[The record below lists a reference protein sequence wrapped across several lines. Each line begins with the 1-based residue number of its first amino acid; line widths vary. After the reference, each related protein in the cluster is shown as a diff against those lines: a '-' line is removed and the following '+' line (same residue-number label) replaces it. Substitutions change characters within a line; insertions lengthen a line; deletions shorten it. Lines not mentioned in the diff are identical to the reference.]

1 MRKQIYLAIILLGLF
16 CKVNGQELSGFK
28 DKKPLAFTGAFG
40 MNHVFSA
47 SSDPLNGRLPYSY
60 VLTGSLATSI
70 FDISFPFSFTYS
82 NQQFNYSQPFHF
94 NQFGVQPTYKWIKTY
109 LGYNSM
115 SFGKYTM
122 SGHQFLGVGV
132 ELAPTKSIFRL
143 SAVYGR
149 FIKAVEEDTLTSG
162 NTPAYRRIGY
172 GLKAGVQQSGNEVF
186 VTFFK
191 GKDDIESLDEP
202 IIKSEIKPQEN
213 LVVGLNGQAN
223 ITKDIRVHADMAY
236 SIIARNQFLLEQD
249 KSGLIGFFDF
259 WITNREAM
267 EGYLAGN
274 IGANYNIPGGTIG
287 VQYERVDPGY
297 STMGAYYF
305 TNDLENIALNL
316 NKQLFKG
323 KLNVSGNI
331 GYERNNLNDKSESS
345 SNRLVTSANVVVL
358 PTDGVNVGLT
368 FSNFKSYTHINSV
381 FDKINATTPYANYDT
396 LKFTQISTQAGVNA
410 SFRLGDPNNKKMS
423 QNVSVNFDF
432 QKASSLQHS
441 ASDISNFYNAGSF
454 YNLSDKRINLNTTL
468 GVNVNYSDFATGNS
482 FTVGPSLS
490 LSKPFFDKKLKSR
503 LSIAYNKSFANGVAI
518 TQTTMF
524 RAGASYIYKKEHS
537 FNLNALFALRSK
549 PNQTN
554 QKSNE
559 FTLTFGYNYNFSIKN
574 IFNKKA
580 SKSNLL

>member
-1 MRKQIYLAIILLGLF
+1 MRKQIYLVIIFAGLF
-16 CKVNGQELSGFK
+16 SKNYGQELSGFK
-28 DKKPLAFTGAFG
+28 DKKPLAFSGSFG
-40 MNHVFSA
+40 MNHVYSA

-60 VLTGSLATSI
+60 VLTGSFTTSI
-70 FDISFPFSFTYS
+70 FDISLPLSFTYS
-82 NQQFNYSQPFHF
+82 NEQFNYSQPFHF
-94 NQFGVQPTYKWIKTY
+94 NQFGIQPTYKWIKTY
-109 LGYNSM
+109 FGYNSM

-122 SGHQFLGVGV
+122 SGHQFLGAGV
-132 ELAPTKSIFRL
+132 ELAPSNSIFRL

-149 FIKAVEEDTLTSG
+149 FIKGVEEDTLSSG

-172 GLKAGVQQSGNEVF
+172 GLKAGVQKSGNEF
-186 VTFFK
+186 FITFFK
-191 GKDDIESLDEP
+191 GKDDTTSLKNS

-213 LVVGLNGQAN
+213 LVIGFNGQVN
-223 ITKDIRVHADMAY
+223 PTKNLRVHADMAY
-236 SIIARNQFLLEQD
+236 SIIARNQFLPEEAR
-249 KSGLIGFFDF
+249 SGVISLFDF
-259 WITNREAM
+259 WITNRQAM

-274 IGANYNIPGGTIG
+274 IGATYNISGGSIG

-323 KLNVSGNI
+323 KLNISGNI
-331 GYERNNLNDKSESS
+331 GYERNNLNSKSESS
-345 SNRLVTSANVVVL
+345 SDRLVTSANVVIL

-381 FDKINATTPYANYDT
+381 FDEINASNPYANYDT
-396 LKFTQISTQAGVNA
+396 LKFTQISTQAGANV
-410 SFRLGDPNNKKMS
+410 SFRLGDPNNKKLG
-423 QNVSVNFDF
+423 QNISVNFDF

-468 GVNVNYSDFATGNS
+468 GVNVNYSDFAAGSS

-490 LSKPFFDKKLKSR
+490 LSKPFLDKKLKSR

-549 PNQTN
+549 PNQIN

-574 IFNKKA
+574 IFNKKD